1 MSTGSSVFWFEIHIV
16 FKDIGIVI
24 GPVKLLSMI
33 NSVDTPLL
41 VFSIRS
47 IPHKDLQVFALS
59 FKIVHKT
66 ILEICT
72 VLYNLSSS

>member
-1 MSTGSSVFWFEIHIV
+1 MRNGSFEIHIV
-16 FKDIGIVI
+16 FKDICIGIGI
-24 GPVKLLSMI
+24 GPIKLLLI
-33 NSVDTPLL
+33 VNSVDTPLL

-59 FKIVHKT
+59 FTSYIKT
-66 ILEICT
+66 ILKICT